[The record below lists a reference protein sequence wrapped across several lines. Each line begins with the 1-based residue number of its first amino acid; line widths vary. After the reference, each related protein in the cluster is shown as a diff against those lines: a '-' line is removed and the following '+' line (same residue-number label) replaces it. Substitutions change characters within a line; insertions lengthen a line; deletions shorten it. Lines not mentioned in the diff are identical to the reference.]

1 MGNDGERAA
10 AIDTTAGAGDA
21 AETGRPRGDR
31 EFAVAMVGTVVG
43 LLVAA
48 VDLFVW
54 FAPDMTTFLTLL
66 VVAAVGTPVA
76 VIVVAVCGAYA
87 PAFRVP
93 RPARR
98 GRHRARGR
106 SAGGVA
112 RHDRSL
118 GPTVTRTR
126 APRPE
131 SRGPRWCVVVT

>member
-87 PAFRVP
+87 PAFRV
-93 RPARR
+93 
-98 GRHRARGR
+98 
-106 SAGGVA
+106 
-112 RHDRSL
+112 L
-118 GPTVTRTR
+118 L
-126 APRPE
+126 
-131 SRGPRWCVVVT
+131 VVVGIVLVAAPLVGWLVTIGAWARP